1 MSNDIKSFGP
11 IGRAL
16 LQLVVGYHRGLGLD
30 DETALDRVGS
40 RFDYEPPMPWY
51 VRIDSVFRK
60 TNRLEGD
67 FTFDVEVF
75 APADG
80 DAAESVSD
88 DLEALV
94 LGYPHVVEV
103 DGGKVIIDTVSQNS
117 GPRELPWEDE
127 AVTRLGATYVITA
140 RRR

>member
-16 LQLVVGYHRGLGLD
+16 LQLVVGYHRSLGLD
-30 DETALDRVGS
+30 DDTSLARVGGN
-40 RFDYEPPMPWY
+40 FAYDPPMPWY

-88 DLEALV
+88 DLEALL

-103 DGGKVIIDTVSQNS
+103 DEAKVIIDTVSQNS